1 MNRNYSVICYI
12 VSYILS
18 MTCMP
23 ALATACWI
31 TDTMIQQRGDVLV
44 VWQLPAIILSVL
56 AIVQQ
61 ERKQDR
67 TLAIISLL
75 YAFILALFIGV
86 IVLMCQGD
94 RACPDPHIFPALGV

>member
-31 TDTMIQQRGDVLV
+31 TDTMIQQRCAGGMAVAGHYFKCACHCAAGEKTGSHARCYQPVICIYTGIVYRSDRIDV
-44 VWQLPAIILSVL
+44 
-56 AIVQQ
+56 
-61 ERKQDR
+61 
-67 TLAIISLL
+67 T
-75 YAFILALFIGV
+75 G
-86 IVLMCQGD
+86 
-94 RACPDPHIFPALGV
+94 

>member
-44 VWQLPAIILSVL
+44 VWQLL

-86 IVLMCQGD
+86 IVLM
-94 RACPDPHIFPALGV
+94 

>member
-23 ALATACWI
+23 A
-31 TDTMIQQRGDVLV
+31 
-44 VWQLPAIILSVL
+44 IILSVL

-67 TLAIISLL
+67 TLAVISLL

-86 IVLMCQGD
+86 IVLM
-94 RACPDPHIFPALGV
+94 

>member
-31 TDTMIQQRGDVLV
+31 TDTMIQQAVANAG
-44 VWQLPAIILSVL
+44 IH
-56 AIVQQ
+56 
-61 ERKQDR
+61 
-67 TLAIISLL
+67 
-75 YAFILALFIGV
+75 V
-86 IVLMCQGD
+86 IDNMYET
-94 RACPDPHIFPALGV
+94 I

>member
-67 TLAIISLL
+67 TLC
-75 YAFILALFIGV
+75 YQPV
-86 IVLMCQGD
+86 ICIYTGIVYRSD
-94 RACPDPHIFPALGV
+94 RIDVTG